1 MVDKSITIS
10 DKELTR
16 IIRLSEL
23 ELDYTA
29 LEGAFEDLTILAT
42 KVTGSPVSLIN
53 IIDAHTQWS
62 FDSIGLDVQQTPR
75 EKSVCQYTIMSNG
88 PLEIKDLRLDER
100 FSSEDFVNHP
110 GGFRYYIGI
119 PLQLENGINI
129 GSLCV
134 LDTETK
140 VLSPQKIELLQIIA
154 QTVVERLRSMQQ
166 IQSLSSRFHEAN
178 LSKKRAAHDIRGPLA
193 GIIGLSE
200 LIKEQGS
207 SANMEEVLEYISM
220 IEKSGRSLLNLTD
233 EILSEDQKRPIGEN
247 ELNLLLLKEK
257 LLKLYEPQAR
267 SKSIVFIV
275 DIESGNQ
282 MLPFSKHK
290 LLQIA
295 GNLISNAIKFTPS
308 GGKVTVTL
316 ELMVTLDEKVLEIV
330 VTDTGKGMQ
339 ENAIQQILAGKAE
352 TTPGTIGEKGYGF
365 GLSLVKQLVDALKGS
380 ITIESDLGKGSRFN
394 VTLPQSI

>member
-1 MVDKSITIS
+1 MVDKSIPIS
-10 DKELTR
+10 ENELTR

-29 LEGAFEDLTILAT
+29 LEGAFKDLTILAT

-62 FDSIGLDVQQTPR
+62 LDSIGLDVQQTPR

-88 PLEIKDLRLDER
+88 PLEIKDLRLDKR
-100 FSSEDFVNHP
+100 FSSEDYVNHP

-134 LDTETK
+134 LDTETRA
-140 VLSPQKIELLQIIA
+140 LSPQKIELLQIIA

-166 IQSLSSRFHEAN
+166 IQSLSTRFHEAN
-178 LSKKRAAHDIRGPLA
+178 LSKKKAAHDIRGPLA

-233 EILSEDQKRPIGEN
+233 EILSEDQKRPISEN
-247 ELNLLLLKEK
+247 ELNLLLLREK

-282 MLPFSKHK
+282 MVPFSKHK
-290 LLQIA
+290 LLEIA

-316 ELMVTLDEKVLEIV
+316 ELMLTLDEKVLEIV

-339 ENAIQQILAGKAE
+339 VKAIQQILAGKAE

>member
-1 MVDKSITIS
+1 MVDKSIPIS
-10 DKELTR
+10 DNELTR

-29 LEGAFEDLTILAT
+29 LEGAFKDLTILAT

-62 FDSIGLDVQQTPR
+62 LDSIGLDVQQTPR

-100 FSSEDFVNHP
+100 FSSEDYVNHP

-134 LDTETK
+134 LDTETRA
-140 VLSPQKIELLQIIA
+140 LSPQKIELLQIIA

-166 IQSLSSRFHEAN
+166 IQSLSTRFHEAN
-178 LSKKRAAHDIRGPLA
+178 LSKKKAAHDIRGPLA

-207 SANMEEVLEYISM
+207 SANMEEVLEYIGM

-233 EILSEDQKRPIGEN
+233 EILSEDQKRPISEN
-247 ELNLLLLKEK
+247 ELNLLLLREK

-275 DIESGNQ
+275 DIESDNQ
-282 MLPFSKHK
+282 MVPFSKHK

-308 GGKVTVTL
+308 SGKVIVTL
-316 ELMVTLDEKVLEIV
+316 ELNLTLDEKVLEIV

-339 ENAIQQILAGKAE
+339 EKAIQQILAGKAE

-365 GLSLVKQLVDALKGS
+365 GLSLVKQLVDGLKGS
-380 ITIESDLGKGSRFN
+380 ITIESILVKARS
-394 VTLPQSI
+394 SM